1 MPETRRPHFL
11 LSFSVL
17 AVAAASYSLM
27 QSLVAP
33 ALPEIQHDLGTTANA
48 AAWILTAYLLSAS
61 ITTPILGRLGDMF
74 GKERV
79 LVWAMVALALGTVLC
94 AVSTSIAPMLAG
106 RALQGVGGALFPL
119 AFGIIR
125 DEFPAARV
133 AGGIALISAL
143 LGIGGG
149 LGIVLAGPIVDSLGY
164 HWLFWLPLVPIVF
177 SLVGAIFWV
186 PESPVKTPG
195 KINWTGAVLLSAWLV
210 CGLLGVTEGPS
221 WGWSDPRVLALLA
234 AGVLLAWAWIANER
248 RAKEPLVD
256 MRMMALRGVWTVNL
270 AAFLVGAGMY
280 SSFVLIPEFVETA
293 KSAGY
298 GFGASVT
305 GAGLFMLP
313 STVAMLVAGPIGGRL
328 SNRVGARALL
338 VAGCAFLMVAFILL
352 AVAHEHP
359 GEVYVATALM
369 GFGIGLA
376 FAALA
381 NLIVEVVPPHQTG
394 VATGMNTVMRT
405 VGGAVGT
412 TVGGALLTAT
422 VIGSS
427 APTES
432 GFTAA
437 FTVSA
442 GAGVLAL
449 LAALIVPRPRRDG
462 EAFAPAIA
470 AERA

>member
-1 MPETRRPHFL
+1 MPETRRPHFML
-11 LSFSVL
+11 TFSVL
-17 AVAAASYSLM
+17 AIAGASYSLM

-33 ALPEIQHDLGTTANA
+33 ALPEIQQDLDTTANA

-74 GKERV
+74 GKERL
-79 LVWAMVALALGTVLC
+79 LVVAMSALAVGTVIC
-94 AVSTSIAPMLAG
+94 ALSSSIMPMLAG
-106 RALQGVGGALFPL
+106 RALQGAGGALFPL

-125 DEFPAARV
+125 DEFPAVRV

-164 HWLFWLPLVPIVF
+164 HWLFWLPLAPIV
-177 SLVGAIFWV
+177 LALIGTIFWV

-195 KINWTGAVLLSAWLV
+195 KINWAGAALLSAWLV
-210 CGLLGVTEGPS
+210 CGLLGITQGPD
-221 WGWSDPRVLALLA
+221 WGWADPRVVGLLGAAALLC
-234 AGVLLAWAWIANER
+234 WAWIANER
-248 RAKEPLVD
+248 QARSPLVD
-256 MRMMALRGVWTVNL
+256 MRMMAARGVWTVNL

-280 SSFVLIPEFVETA
+280 SSFVLIPTFVE
-293 KSAGY
+293 SAQSTGY

-313 STVAMLVAGPIGGRL
+313 STVTMLAAGPIGGRL

-352 AVAHEHP
+352 AVAHTHP
-359 GEVYVATALM
+359 LEIYVASALL

-381 NLIVEVVPPHQTG
+381 NLIVEVVPASQTG

-405 VGGAVGT
+405 IGGAVGT

-422 VIGSS
+422 VVGSA

-449 LAALIVPRPRRDG
+449 LAALLVPRPPRDG
-462 EAFAPAIA
+462 EAFTPAIA

>member
-1 MPETRRPHFL
+1 MSDSARPHFQL
-11 LSFSVL
+11 TFAVL
-17 AVAAASYSLM
+17 AVAAASYSLL

-33 ALPEIQHDLGTTANA
+33 ALPEIQHALGTTSSA

-61 ITTPILGRLGDMF
+61 ITTPILGRLGDVF

-79 LVWAMVALALGTVLC
+79 LIWALAALAAGTVLC
-94 AVSTSIAPMLAG
+94 ALATSIGPMLAG

-125 DEFPAARV
+125 DEFPAGRV

-149 LGIVLAGPIVDSLGY
+149 LGIVLAGPIVDALSY
-164 HWLFWLPLVPIVF
+164 HWLFWLPLAPILL
-177 SLVGAIFWV
+177 SLVGAVLWV
-186 PESPVKTPG
+186 PESPVKTPSS
-195 KINWTGAVLLSAWLV
+195 INWTGALLLSGWLV
-210 CGLLGVTEGPS
+210 CGLLGITEGPA
-221 WGWSDPRVLALLA
+221 WGWDDPRVLGLLVGA
-234 AGVLLAWAWIANER
+234 VLLAWAWIVNER
-248 RAKEPLVD
+248 RAKSPLVD

-280 SSFVLIPEFVETA
+280 SSFVLIPSFVETA
-293 KSAGY
+293 RSSGY

-338 VAGCAFLMVAFILL
+338 VAGCAFLMVAFVGL
-352 AVAHEHP
+352 AAAHEHP
-359 GEVYVATALM
+359 VEVYAATALM

-381 NLIVEVVPPHQTG
+381 NLIVEVVPPQQTG

-412 TVGGALLTAT
+412 TIGGALLTAT
-422 VIGSS
+422 VVGGS

-449 LAALIVPRPRRDG
+449 VAALIVPRPRRDG
-462 EAFAPAIA
+462 HAFAPSVA